1 MTSTS
6 TSSRAAPIYRLP
18 QKQPPLA
25 KKGHLHGQQ
34 PDGLCVIV
42 SQAALRQLDAHSQSD
57 TERELG
63 GVLLGQAY
71 RHGTRLFVEVQAIL
85 AADNDNHGPIHF
97 TFSADSWPALQ
108 KAQAEHYPQLDIVG
122 WFHTHPDL
130 GVFYSSDDIVVH
142 SAAFTLPWHVGL
154 VLDPVRH
161 EGCFFG
167 WQNGEL
173 AALPGFYELLDE
185 QPESVVG
192 WQVAIS
198 HYASETGIYDAMPPP
213 VARPRS
219 PRAKLTSQQWGE
231 GWLDHYGPWPAVGG
245 SLLLLSF
252 FLFMALWLGNL
263 SRQVGALQQAV
274 TVLAYETD
282 NAAACPDPKLRLLVP
297 VTNGRIPSG
306 PVSFI
311 GTASHPDAHSY
322 RLEGRL
328 HGGSDWQLVR
338 QWRRDVSLG
347 NLGRWDTSGFPAG
360 LYEVRLIAVD
370 NNNVRLAH
378 TSLCQIVIEI
388 GP

>member
-6 TSSRAAPIYRLP
+6 TSSRGAATYHLP

-25 KKGHLHGQQ
+25 SKGHLHGRQ
-34 PDGLCVIV
+34 PDGLCIIV
-42 SQAALRQLDAHSQSD
+42 GQAALRQLAAYSLSD

-63 GVLLGQAY
+63 GVLLGQVY
-71 RHGTRLFVEVQAIL
+71 RHGTRLFVEVEAIL
-85 AADNDNHGPIHF
+85 PANNDNHGPVHF
-97 TFSADSWPALQ
+97 TFSADSWAALQ
-108 KAQAEHYPQLDIVG
+108 QAQAEQYPDLNMVG
-122 WFHTHPDL
+122 WFHTHPNL
-130 GVFYSSDDIVVH
+130 GVFYSSDDVVVH

-185 QPESVVG
+185 QPLPMVD
-192 WQVAIS
+192 WQVVK
-198 HYASETGIYDAMPPP
+198 ASVYDEMPDPP
-213 VARPRS
+213 S
-219 PRAKLTSQQWGE
+219 PTRTANTNSQQW
-231 GWLDHYGPWPAVGG
+231 LAQYGPWPAVGG
-245 SLLLLSF
+245 SLLL
-252 FLFMALWLGNL
+252 FLLFLLAGLWLGSLN
-263 SRQVGALQQAV
+263 RQVSALQQAV

-282 NAAACPDPKLRLLVP
+282 NAAACPDPNLRLLVP
-297 VTNGRIPSG
+297 VHNGRITPG
-306 PVSFI
+306 PISFI
-311 GTASHPDAHSY
+311 GTASHPDAHRY

-328 HGGSDWQLVR
+328 HGGDAWQLL
-338 QWRRDVSLG
+338 QEWRRDIPFGELG
-347 NLGRWDTSGFPAG
+347 QWDTTSYPAM

-370 NNNVRLAH
+370 SNNVRLAH